1 MPTNTLMPLSQQ
13 DQRFRLAN
21 MQMYQPQTHAVQRIW
36 NYCRRQLNQ
45 TRYIQTNSLKT
56 HQTAILQNASALPPI
71 VSAHSTALQQLQ
83 EHGIFRTTLEALN
96 LDSSCIHIAQQ
107 HIAGLQQKASQK
119 HQICHHLPSDQIL
132 QTPELYLWG
141 LQPQLLAL
149 IENYLQIPP
158 AYHGIY
164 LRRDLNNRLETKT
177 RRWHIDMEDHR
188 ILKVIIYLNDVDETT
203 GPFQYLDRQA
213 TQAIQQHL
221 NYRSGYLN
229 SQAVERIIPSDQWHS
244 CLGKAGSVTL
254 VDTARLIHRG
264 KVPTTGDRYTL
275 FYDYTSRQPKQPY
288 YCKSSLNAVGL
299 SQIIPMLD
307 PVAIPYVLWRNQ

>member
-1 MPTNTLMPLSQQ
+1 MRPI
-13 DQRFRLAN
+13 
-21 MQMYQPQTHAVQRIW
+21 QRIW
-36 NYCRRQLNQ
+36 NYFRRRLNQ
-45 TRYIQTNSLKT
+45 TRYIQTNSFKI
-56 HQTAILQNASALPPI
+56 HQKAIAQNASALPPI
-71 VSAHSTALQQLQ
+71 VPAHITALQQLQ
-83 EHGIFRTTLEALN
+83 EQGVFRTTLGELN
-96 LDSSCIHIAQQ
+96 FDSSCIDIAQQ
-107 HIAGLQQKASQK
+107 HIPELQQQVSQK
-119 HQICHHLPSDQIL
+119 HEICHHLPSHQIL
-132 QTPELYLWG
+132 QTPHLYLWG

-164 LRRDLNNRLETKT
+164 LRRDINNRLETKT

-213 TQAIQQHL
+213 TQAIHQRL
-221 NYRSGYLN
+221 NYRSGYLK
-229 SQAVERIIPSDQWHS
+229 SQAVARVVPSDQWHS
-244 CLGKAGSVTL
+244 CVGKAGTVIL

-288 YCKSSLNAVGL
+288 YCKSSLNAVNL
-299 SQIIPMLD
+299 REIIPMLD
-307 PVAIPYVLWRNQ
+307 PATIPYVLWRD

>member
-1 MPTNTLMPLSQQ
+1 MRPNIPTRFSQQ

-21 MQMYQPQTHAVQRIW
+21 MQIYQPQTRPIQRIW
-36 NYCRRQLNQ
+36 NYFRRQLNQ
-45 TRYIQTNSLKT
+45 TRYIQTNSLKI
-56 HQTAILQNASALPPI
+56 HQHAIVQNASALPPI
-71 VSAHSTALQQLQ
+71 VPAHITALQQLQ
-83 EHGIFRTTLEALN
+83 EKGIFRTTLGALN
-96 LDSSCIHIAQQ
+96 LDFSCMHIAQQ
-107 HIAGLQQKASQK
+107 HVPGLQQKVSQK
-119 HQICHHLPSDQIL
+119 HEICHHLLSHQIL
-132 QTPELYLWG
+132 QTPQLYLWG

-164 LRRDLNNRLETKT
+164 LRRDMNNRLETKT

-213 TQAIQQHL
+213 TQVIQQRL
-221 NYRSGYLN
+221 NYRSGYLK
-229 SQAVERIIPSDQWHS
+229 SQAVARVVPSDQWHS
-244 CLGKAGSVTL
+244 CVGKAGTVTL

-288 YCKSSLNAVGL
+288 YCKSSLNAASL
-299 SQIIPMLD
+299 REIIPMLD
-307 PVAIPYVLWRNQ
+307 PAAIPYVLWRD